1 MTVEPKAPHGASG
14 PDLGEPAALPHALRV
29 RISHPRPDAIVVTL
43 VGEVDGATVE
53 RFEDALLPRLSA
65 GVRLIVVDLVAVG
78 FLGVAGLALLDYT
91 CHRARAGEFAVR
103 VVVRDREIKHALHKA
118 WLDESIDCYPSVQAA
133 LEPNESPI

>member
-1 MTVEPKAPHGASG
+1 MTVEPQAPNGASG
-14 PDLGEPAALPHALRV
+14 PDLGEPAALPHTLRV
-29 RISHPRPDAIVVTL
+29 RISSPRPDAIVVTL

-65 GVRLIVVDLVAVG
+65 EVRLIVVDLVAVD

-91 CHRARAGEFAVR
+91 YHRAQAGEFAMR
-103 VVVRDREIKHALHKA
+103 LVVCDREIKHALHMA